1 MTHFAN
7 SAKEEGEGIQKT
19 AGKIRYHRRDVFAD
33 DPLTLDI
40 KLNTLTFIF
49 FIATEIHN

>member
-1 MTHFAN
+1 MTLFAN
-7 SAKEEGEGIQKT
+7 SAKEEGKGVQKT
-19 AGKIRYHRRDVFAD
+19 AEKIRYHRRDAFVD

-49 FIATEIHN
+49 FAATEIHN